1 MRLVRAL
8 LLALVP
14 LCAQAQTSPVVVGA
28 VLPQTG
34 DLADLASGYRNGLL
48 LWQQEVNAAG
58 GLLGR
63 RVELRLFDDRSEAN
77 RDGSL
82 YAKLVSEDRADVLF
96 GPFGSAAT
104 IAASAVA
111 ERDRRVLLDAT
122 GATLSVLGSGQ
133 RYVFHVAAPYAAYG
147 EALLGLLQASGY
159 AKLYVLARDD
169 PASREMAQRFV
180 ARAPGYGLTAG
191 LADIYPGAVPDF
203 TPQLAAA
210 SAMPPR
216 W

>member
-77 RDGSL
+77 RDGAL
-82 YAKLVSEDRADVLF
+82 YAKLVSEDKADVLL

-122 GATLSVLGSGQ
+122 GATLSVRGSATCFTWPHRTRPMARSCSGCCE
-133 RYVFHVAAPYAAYG
+133 RPVTRSSMSLRAMIPLRVRWRN
-147 EALLGLLQASGY
+147 ASPR
-159 AKLYVLARDD
+159 AR
-169 PASREMAQRFV
+169 
-180 ARAPGYGLTAG
+180 RATG
-191 LADIYPGAVPDF
+191 
-203 TPQLAAA
+203 
-210 SAMPPR
+210 
-216 W
+216 

>member
-77 RDGSL
+77 RDRAL
-82 YAKLVSEDRADVLF
+82 YAKLVSEDKADVRW
-96 GPFGSAAT
+96 GRWGWGGA
-104 IAASAVA
+104 IAAWAVA
-111 ERDRRVLLDAT
+111 ERDRRVLRDAR
-122 GATLSVLGSGQ
+122 GGTLSGLG
-133 RYVFHVAAPYAAYG
+133 
-147 EALLGLLQASGY
+147 
-159 AKLYVLARDD
+159 
-169 PASREMAQRFV
+169 
-180 ARAPGYGLTAG
+180 AG
-191 LADIYPGAVPDF
+191 
-203 TPQLAAA
+203 
-210 SAMPPR
+210 
-216 W
+216 